1 VRRGLA
7 SDVDQTME
15 MTYEVGHNRL
25 AEAEDRRRRS
35 SQTCCSLLLLFSG
48 VESDGVVAKWDGGG
62 R

>member
-1 VRRGLA
+1 MRRGLA
-7 SDVDQTME
+7 SDIRE
-15 MTYEVGHNRL
+15 MMQATYEVGHNRL
-25 AEAEDRRRRS
+25 VEAGGHRRRS